1 MPEKAEVPLNW
12 WKRASPYPKRQC
24 NHYARVTHPFP
35 DNHTPFDLF
44 SVAKNL
50 DPLLKLLKGQSNLCA
65 QQNGR
70 EFKTT

>member
-1 MPEKAEVPLNW
+1 MAKKVEVPLNW
-12 WKRASPYPKRQC
+12 LKKASPHPNRQC
-24 NHYARVTHPFP
+24 NHSAAVTHPFP

-44 SVAKNL
+44 SVVKNL
-50 DPLLKLLKGQSNLCA
+50 DPMLKLLIEQSNLYA